1 MNVAAWGNRNFEPR
15 QGCMLHFDASA
26 SDQGAMAWMLN
37 DPRCKVS
44 YHWLVLDNGAQLT
57 VAPPNARAWHAGV
70 CRPSNPK
77 LTYRDANSA
86 FYGIAIAAK
95 DGERAT
101 KAQEVAVLRLCHALF
116 AHHHWSFQD
125 DLWRVV
131 GHDTEAWPRGRKH
144 DPTGSDPSKPVLSVA
159 EIRELLKD

>member
-57 VAPPNARAWHAGV
+57 VAPMAARAWHAGV
-70 CRPSNPK
+70 CRPSSTSF
-77 LTYRDANSA
+77 TYKDANSA
-86 FYGIAIAAK
+86 FYGIAIAAT
-95 DGERAT
+95 DGDVAT
-101 KAQEVAVLRLCHALF
+101 PAQRLAVARLTAGLF
-116 AHHHWSFQD
+116 KLNRWD
-125 DLWRVV
+125 RRLELWRIT
-131 GHDTEAWPRGRKH
+131 GHENECWPRK
-144 DPTGSDPSKPVLSVA
+144 S
-159 EIRELLKD
+159 